1 MPLMLSELLSFAK
14 ECMATYG
21 DIPVFMR
28 LDGDDEDLY
37 TTEEMRLVRDSQNKQ
52 MAFVIADYELGEEG
66 LKPRLSLI
74 KT

>member
-14 ECMATYG
+14 DCMTTYG

-52 MAFVIADYELGEEG
+52 TAFVIADYRLGEEG
-66 LKPRLSLI
+66 LKPRLSLV